1 MTFGDKVKIL
11 RTEKGWI
18 QQELADA
25 LGVSVRTIKNY
36 ELGDS
41 YPKNR
46 LIYKKLAEIFNVD
59 VNDLLVENKEFQMPE
74 KTDTSYDDY
83 HMLKQSLNRMKQ
95 VFRSERIEQTDKD
108 ALIRKLWDLYWDNK
122 N

>member
-59 VNDLLVENKEFQMPE
+59 VNDLFVENEEFQMPE

-95 VFRSERIEQTDKD
+95 VFRSERIEQKDKD

>member
-59 VNDLLVENKEFQMPE
+59 VNDLLVENEEFQMPE

-83 HMLKQSLNRMKQ
+83 HLLKQSLNRMKQ
-95 VFRSERIEQTDKD
+95 VFRSERIEQKDKD

>member
-59 VNDLLVENKEFQMPE
+59 VNDLLVENEEFQMPE
-74 KTDTSYDDY
+74 KSDTSYDDY

-95 VFRSERIEQTDKD
+95 VFRSERIEQKDKD

>member
-59 VNDLLVENKEFQMPE
+59 VNDLLVENEEFQMPE

-95 VFRSERIEQTDKD
+95 VFRSERIEQKDKD

>member
-11 RTEKGWI
+11 RTEKWWI

-59 VNDLLVENKEFQMPE
+59 VNDLLVENEEFQMPE

-95 VFRSERIEQTDKD
+95 VFRSERIEQKDKD